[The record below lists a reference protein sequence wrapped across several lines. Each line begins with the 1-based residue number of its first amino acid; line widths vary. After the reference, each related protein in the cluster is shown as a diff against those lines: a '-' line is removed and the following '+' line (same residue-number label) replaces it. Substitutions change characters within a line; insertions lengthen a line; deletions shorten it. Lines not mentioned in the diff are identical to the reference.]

1 MDVSKNKSEKK
12 KKNHETT
19 WNTRGS
25 YYMGKTFLVELKY
38 LDQFPTGLGPECIT
52 EDLIWVT

>member
-1 MDVSKNKSEKK
+1 
-12 KKNHETT
+12 
-19 WNTRGS
+19 
-25 YYMGKTFLVELKY
+25 MGKTFLVELKY